1 MNVIS
6 DADEMLK
13 NGKQVRFGGRVL
25 HRVLDELEALVDVVQ
40 LEPDVVE
47 TLSEFVE
54 VRLPVLVEDLQLG
67 LQVLRRVLLQSL
79 KRFRQREKC

>member
-6 DADEMLK
+6 DANEMLK
-13 NGKQVRFGGRVL
+13 NGKQVRLGRRVL
-25 HRVLDELEALVDVVQ
+25 HRVLDELEALVDVVE

-47 TLSEFVE
+47 TLSKLVE
-54 VRLPVLVEDLQLG
+54 VRLPVLVENLQLG

-79 KRFRQREKC
+79 KCFKHK

>member
-25 HRVLDELEALVDVVQ
+25 HRVLDEFEALVDVVQ

-47 TLSEFVE
+47 TLSELVE
-54 VRLPVLVEDLQLG
+54 VRLPVLVENLKLG

-79 KRFRQREKC
+79 KSFRQ